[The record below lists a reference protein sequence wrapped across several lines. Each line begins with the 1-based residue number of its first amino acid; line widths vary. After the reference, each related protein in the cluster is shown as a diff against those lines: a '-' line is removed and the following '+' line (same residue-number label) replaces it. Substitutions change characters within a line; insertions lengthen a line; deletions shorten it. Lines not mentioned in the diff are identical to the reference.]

1 MKGNIMN
8 FKRVATTIIGLPI
21 VILLFIFGNKYIIDV
36 LFSIVTI
43 ISLYEY
49 FNAFKENAKPIKW
62 LGYVTAILISFIHI
76 IPSEYILKVIAMA
89 IPTIIIILFLHI
101 ITSNLKTTLYDVM
114 ITLFGICYVAVFI
127 LFLPIIYG
135 MNNGKINILYIFI
148 IAWGTDTFAYLI
160 GKKFGN
166 HKFSEI
172 SPKKSIEGCIGGI
185 IGAILLSLIY
195 TYIVN
200 NYIGM
205 NISYISIA
213 LIAFIL
219 SIISQIGDFSASCIK
234 RYVKIKDYGN
244 LIPGHGGML
253 DRIDSVIFIAPFAYL
268 LITLI

>member
-1 MKGNIMN
+1 MN

-21 VILLFIFGNKYIIDV
+21 VILLFIFGNKYIIDI

-49 FNAFKENAKPIKW
+49 FNAFKDKAKPIKW
-62 LGYVTAILISFIHI
+62 LGYVTAILMSFIHL
-76 IPSEYILKVIAMA
+76 IPNEYIMNIIAMS
-89 IPTIIIILFLHI
+89 IPTILIILFLHVI
-101 ITSNLKTTLYDVM
+101 ATNMKITLYDIMV
-114 ITLFGICYVAVFI
+114 TLFGIFYVAVFI

-135 MNNGKINILYIFI
+135 MNNGKINILYVFI
-148 IAWGTDTFAYLI
+148 IAWGTDTFAYLV
-160 GKKFGN
+160 GKRLGK
-166 HKFSEI
+166 HKFSEV
-172 SPKKSIEGCIGGI
+172 SPKKSIEGCISGI
-185 IGAILLSLIY
+185 IGAITLSLIY

-200 NYIGM
+200 TYMGM
-205 NISYISIA
+205 NISYINIT

-234 RYVKIKDYGN
+234 RYVDIKDYGN